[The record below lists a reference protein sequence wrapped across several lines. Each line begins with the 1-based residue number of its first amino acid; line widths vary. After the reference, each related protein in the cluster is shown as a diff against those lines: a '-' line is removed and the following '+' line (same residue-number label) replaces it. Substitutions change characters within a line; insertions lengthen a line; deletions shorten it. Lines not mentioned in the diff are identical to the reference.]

1 MTKKT
6 GAPRSGAV
14 RPRLENTPLK
24 GITRGG
30 EVAQLAEDIGLPLLP
45 WQRYVLDDMLTIDK
59 NKQFIRKTN
68 LLLMARQNGKTHL
81 ARMRVLGGLFYL
93 TSVITLFSA
102 LPVLWHLPLLE
113 R

>member
-6 GAPRSGAV
+6 GAPRNGAV

-68 LLLMARQNGKTHL
+68 LLLMARQK
-81 ARMRVLGGLFYL
+81 R
-93 TSVITLFSA
+93 
-102 LPVLWHLPLLE
+102 
-113 R
+113 